1 MASYANNIIK
11 SITPVQD
18 ETGVSLDASVVILFS
33 ETMDPKSLS
42 LESIF
47 LSRGSKVVP
56 SIYTVGNI
64 NKELTIQPKVLL
76 EGDQT
81 YTVTVLSKES
91 GPKTAFGNLS
101 SRNYIFHFTTEEE
114 KLPDLPEEPAIEQ
127 PPLDEPI
134 ETVNPPDESLE
145 TWEDPSF
152 LSLELVDSYPNEG
165 NLVSELDSI
174 VLFFDQVVDATEVSS
189 FVYLREKAISS
200 LLSKL
205 NNTNKIPCS
214 ISPSSENQTVVLNP
228 VSPVRKGIS
237 YELVLE
243 KEISA
248 KNNPALTLGNE
259 KVISFQM
266 QWELFYSTVEAVKLL
281 LGVFKDIYT
290 DAEIATMIHQESLAT
305 YQMMS
310 MKDDFDPLLWD
321 KKAPYAASQYVLYR
335 TAYQAILGQVIETSS
350 GMKQSIKL
358 ADLSVGESSSV
369 SSQITDLMGLFQA
382 EMDKWWKLLNGL
394 EEDVDGT
401 YRPKLS
407 KTTGSAT
414 RGSTDYPYPDWMK
427 RVPYKDL
434 GG

>member
-1 MASYANNIIK
+1 MASYVTTLINDINPDNN
-11 SITPVQD
+11 Q
-18 ETGVSLDASVVILFS
+18 TGVSLDTAITISFAEAMDINSLTKETILFTKGS
-33 ETMDPKSLS
+33 R
-42 LESIF
+42 SI
-47 LSRGSKVVP
+47 SADY
-56 SIYTVGNI
+56 IIGNV
-64 NKELTIQPKVLL
+64 NKELKIIPHLPL
-76 EGDQT
+76 IADQT
-81 YTVTVLSKES
+81 YRIEVLSKEH
-91 GPKTAFGNLS
+91 GPKTLFGNLT
-101 SRNYIFHFTTEEE
+101 SRSYTFYFTTKEED
-114 KLPDLPEEPAIEQ
+114 KPEEPDVPED
-127 PPLDEPI
+127 PGFPEEPPI
-134 ETVNPPDESLE
+134 EPE
-145 TWEDPSF
+145 TPWEDPLF
-152 LSLELVDSYPNEG
+152 HSLELIDSYPKEG
-165 NLVSELDSI
+165 DLVSDLSSV
-174 VLFFDQVVDATEVSS
+174 VLSFDQEVDPEETAP
-189 FVYLREKAISS
+189 FVYLREKAISP

-205 NNTNKIPCS
+205 NNANKLLFS
-214 ISPSSENQTVVLNP
+214 ANEESNKETVVLN
-228 VSPVRKGIS
+228 VLGEVKQGTA
-237 YELVLE
+237 YELVL
-243 KEISA
+243 KDGISA
-248 KNNPALTLGNE
+248 ALNPELALSKE
-259 KVISFQM
+259 HVIPFQL
-266 QWELFYSTVEAVKLL
+266 QWELFYSSVESVKLL

-321 KKAPYAASQYVLYR
+321 KKTPYAASQYVLYR